1 VDAESIVE
9 LLADAMLLFF
19 ISAEVDGLLSH
30 IEGRR
35 LGGLDVGGFLGDLL
49 LLLVLDD
56 GMVVG
61 LLLFVIDDGLL
72 MLLVVGQLLFGEMLL
87 LMDRLLGGSV
97 MMMIGDG
104 LVG

>member
-9 LLADAMLLFF
+9 LLADAILLFF
-19 ISAEVDGLLSH
+19 SSAEIDGLLSR

-35 LGGLDVGGFLGDLL
+35 LGGLDVGVLMGYL
-49 LLLVLDD
+49 LLLVWDD

-61 LLLFVIDDGLL
+61 LLLFAIDDGLL
-72 MLLVVGQLLFGEMLL
+72 MLLVVGRLLFGEVLL
-87 LMDRLLGGSV
+87 LMDRLLGVSV
-97 MMMIGDG
+97 MLMSGDG

>member
-1 VDAESIVE
+1 MDAESIVE
-9 LLADAMLLFF
+9 LLADAILLFF
-19 ISAEVDGLLSH
+19 SSAEIDGLLSC

-35 LGGLDVGGFLGDLL
+35 LGGLDVGGLLGDL

-61 LLLFVIDDGLL
+61 LLLFAIDDGLL
-72 MLLVVGQLLFGEMLL
+72 MLLVVGRLLFGEVLL
-87 LMDRLLGGSV
+87 LMDRLLGVSV
-97 MMMIGDG
+97 MLMSRDG

>member
-1 VDAESIVE
+1 MDAESIVE
-9 LLADAMLLFF
+9 LLADAILLFF
-19 ISAEVDGLLSH
+19 SSAEIDGLLSR

-35 LGGLDVGGFLGDLL
+35 LGGLDVGVLMGYL
-49 LLLVLDD
+49 LLLVWDD

-72 MLLVVGQLLFGEMLL
+72 MLLVVGQLLFGEVLL
-87 LMDRLLGGSV
+87 LMDRLLGVSV
-97 MMMIGDG
+97 MLMSGDG